1 MARQTIRDGWEAARA
16 WLFGDNPSPETP
28 PNGRKGFFMLDKVAV
43 SSMSDDEIA
52 AALSLLSVESAR
64 RERERSRFEKARLSK
79 RNKRDPRCPECK
91 VSLMADGHRHDGV
104 ARYECPKCGRHFS
117 DSSSTSLSSSKLTP
131 GRIRAIL
138 TLITMD
144 CPDWVVAE
152 IAGVNEKTAQFWVD
166 RCLDAAVRWSVES
179 RLSGHLWLDEM
190 RFAPTRASGLEAGV
204 WTTYVGRI
212 ARDAYME
219 VAFDS
224 SGGFCKVFYEKLGM
238 PSRDMILSAFEGR
251 VEPGSTATHDGA
263 HCHNLMI
270 KKLGLVDDWHKFV
283 AGDEEYEKAMK
294 LMSNCCSY
302 IRHAFESHPG
312 IKYGKLEAYANFFL
326 YRWMHVRK
334 HGLKL
339 TVDYLISRVFG
350 TPKSHLFDD
359 YGEESEIC
367 SRK

>member
-1 MARQTIRDGWEAARA
+1 MVALNNGGSLRGAWIR
-16 WLFGDNPSPETP
+16 LFSDALSFRRLPMP
-28 PNGRKGFFMLDKVAV
+28 RKGFFMLTIDIEGCA
-43 SSMSDDEIA
+43 DGELDQAI
-52 AALSLLSVESAR
+52 SLLCE
-64 RERERSRFEKARLSK
+64 ERERRCRIAAPSEKAGLARAN
-79 RNKRDPRCPECK
+79 RRDPRCPSCGSRLHK
-91 VSLMADGHRHDGV
+91 DGIRADG
-104 ARYECPKCGRHFS
+104 AQSYACPSCGRKSS
-117 DSSSTSLSSSKLTP
+117 DSTGTSLSSSKL
-131 GRIRAIL
+131 GVEGIRRVI
-138 TLITMD
+138 TLICMD
-144 CPDWVVAE
+144 CPDWVIAD
-152 IAGVNEKTAQFWVD
+152 IAGVNIKTAQFWVD
-166 RCLDAAVRWSVES
+166 RCLDAAVRWSAES
-179 RLSGHLWLDEM
+179 RLSGHLWFDEM

-204 WTTYVGRI
+204 WTTYVGKI

-219 VAFDS
+219 VAFDG
-224 SGGFCKVFYEKLGM
+224 SGGFCKVFYEKLGT
-238 PSRDMILSAFEGR
+238 PSRDMILGAFAGR

-263 HCHNLMI
+263 PCHNLMI
-270 KKLGLVDDWHKFV
+270 KKLGLVDDWHKFI
-283 AGDEEYEKAMK
+283 AGDEGYEKAMK

-359 YGEESEIC
+359 YGEESEIW